1 MYQESHEQGI
11 GYSLMICIHIH
22 NDMPIMSL
30 ISMRNGFNARMPA
43 ARCIDG
49 LNKGL

>member
-30 ISMRNGFNARMPA
+30 ISMRNGFNAENACRSLH
-43 ARCIDG
+43 RRT
-49 LNKGL
+49 